1 MNKINLIGNLI
12 TDPFTIE
19 PRNAK
24 VKNRK
29 AWKPKIKEKKKREI
43 TTMVMCGCGNH
54 PINPKKDPYAQHNN
68 WAAQFFPKQESGT
81 TDIRHVQGIG
91 SSVPKFEPQYD
102 FSGDEFEL
110 SSFELRK
117 HRSGK

>member
-19 PRNAK
+19 PRKAK

-54 PINPKKDPYAQHNN
+54 PINPKKDPYMQHNK
-68 WAAQFFPKQESGT
+68 WAAQFHPEERKRDEQIFDMLKVL
-81 TDIRHVQGIG
+81 VQANRSLNPNMIFQAM
-91 SSVPKFEPQYD
+91 SLNFLH
-102 FSGDEFEL
+102 L
-110 SSFELRK
+110 S
-117 HRSGK
+117 